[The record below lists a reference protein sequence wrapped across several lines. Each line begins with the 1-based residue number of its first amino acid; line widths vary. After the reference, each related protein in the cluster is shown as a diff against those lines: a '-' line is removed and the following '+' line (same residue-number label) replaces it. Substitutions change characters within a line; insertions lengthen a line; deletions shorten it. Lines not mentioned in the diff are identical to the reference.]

1 MALSVSLQRLEGT
14 LEASRSEL
22 ARLAT
27 EAAFVKAKADEY
39 ATELKKWMQAFPC
52 ARTRAQLLTGP
63 PAQSRGARRVVS

>member
-52 ARTRAQLLTGP
+52 ARVQLLTGP